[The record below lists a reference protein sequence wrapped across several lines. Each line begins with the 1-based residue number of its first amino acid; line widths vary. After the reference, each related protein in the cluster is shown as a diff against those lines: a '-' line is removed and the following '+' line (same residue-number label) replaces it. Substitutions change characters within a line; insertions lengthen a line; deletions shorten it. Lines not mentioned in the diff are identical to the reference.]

1 MWGWVMAE
9 TKPSDQAEKPL
20 RAPEVKPLGSSDAQQ
35 VATPTAQDKQI
46 AEADRTNQSSGS
58 LTELALKTRGLT
70 REQIAAQMDAQGDS
84 ISIDYGNGQEASRKT
99 GLTEKSLVQVG
110 GKTYDAKTVVAYEPQ
125 NSSGIV
131 SDATNAAVY
140 ETDKSKI
147 APKQVEVEPKQ
158 INAGLDYNKE
168 SLPLSQRLGMF
179 AQSAE
184 ARLMDPAARKAYFQG
199 MIDKA
204 IGVGVGLNEVKE
216 EIKDSAKMAAS
227 KARTALEDGSVA
239 SFLAQPNAINEP
251 LFKTIGIC
259 FDAMRKDPNAVDK
272 VLSIMGRELEAANNK
287 YTNMTPYERGVQ
299 DGKAMF
305 FFINP
310 SGSTGSAFK
319 VVDSVAAKVDPLVEK
334 AIQDGLKAAEKLAK
348 ESPEYARKAQKMVL
362 DYAREHG
369 LTPKQLETIGV
380 PNEYLEGVGSPRP
393 AESIKTSDT
402 INAMSKADDL
412 GAEAK
417 AGDIQSGGQRK
428 PAEVMKETP
437 VSANGEPLKFDP
449 SANVEVRVV
458 ESSNPKAWDNLGR
471 SPRGKEFH
479 VEMGEN
485 LPTNHIGIDHW
496 EQETGIGTSFKTR
509 DLRTDSYK
517 TYKGLYS
524 QLKTDVYDLQT
535 KWKGYIQT
543 DDFNAFP
550 RDVTA
555 RRLDVAIPDGVMN
568 SEQKRAIEDIAREAA
583 QENILFRVTVIK

>member
-1 MWGWVMAE
+1 M
-9 TKPSDQAEKPL
+9 
-20 RAPEVKPLGSSDAQQ
+20 
-35 VATPTAQDKQI
+35 
-46 AEADRTNQSSGS
+46 
-58 LTELALKTRGLT
+58 
-70 REQIAAQMDAQGDS
+70 
-84 ISIDYGNGQEASRKT
+84 
-99 GLTEKSLVQVG
+99 
-110 GKTYDAKTVVAYEPQ
+110 
-125 NSSGIV
+125 
-131 SDATNAAVY
+131 Y

-147 APKQVEVEPKQ
+147 VPKQVEVQPTQ
-158 INAGLDYNKE
+158 VNAGLDYNKE

-184 ARLMDPAARKAYFQG
+184 ARLMDPAARKAHFQG

-204 IGVGVGLNEVKE
+204 LGVGVGLNEVKE
-216 EIKDSAKMAAS
+216 EIKGSAQMAAT
-227 KARTALEDGSVA
+227 KAMTALKDGSVA
-239 SFLAQPNAINEP
+239 TFMAQPNAINEP

-305 FFINP
+305 FFINQ

-380 PNEYLEGVGSPRP
+380 PNEYLEGVSSPKP
-393 AESIKTSDT
+393 TEPIKTSDT

-412 GAEAK
+412 GSESK

-428 PAEVMKETP
+428 PAEVMRETP

-449 SANVEVRVV
+449 SAPVEVRVI
-458 ESSNPKAWDNLGR
+458 EASNPKAWDNLGR

-485 LPTNHIGIDHW
+485 LPTNHIGIDHC
-496 EQETGIGTSFKTR
+496 EPETGVATSFKTR

-517 TYKGLYS
+517 TYQGLYS

-535 KWKGYIQT
+535 KWKGYINT
-543 DDFNAFP
+543 GKFRVRP
-550 RDVTA
+550 TDVTA
-555 RRLDVAIPDGVMN
+555 RRLDIAVPDRSMN
-568 SEQKRAIEDIAREAA
+568 PFQNKAIEDFSKEAA
-583 QENILFRVTVIK
+583 KNNILIRITVVK